1 MKRTIKEHLYPLL
14 LLAAAFLW
22 GSTFVAQSIGSDHVG
37 AFTFLAGR
45 SLIAI
50 VFLFPLNIVM
60 DKERSS
66 GLFFFRKEVLI
77 AGLCCGIAVAFAS
90 AFQQF
95 GVAYTTTAKAG
106 FITSMYVVLVP
117 VLSVFLGKRPTAG
130 VWFCVAVS
138 VVGMYLLC
146 MKEGLYLSLGDG
158 LVLISA
164 LFFTLHIM
172 VCDHFV
178 KKINGV
184 MLSCMQFFF
193 LAVFATVLMLVF
205 EKPAAEDIKAAFPAM
220 LYAGIFSSG
229 LAYTF
234 QIVGQKH
241 VKPAVASLIMCTES
255 VFSALSGWVVLGEG
269 LTLRELAGCAL
280 MFAAVIISNFF
291 K

>member
-117 VLSVFLGKRPTAG
+117 VLSVFLGKRPSAG

-146 MKEGLYLSLGDG
+146 MKEGP
-158 LVLISA
+158 
-164 LFFTLHIM
+164 FT
-172 VCDHFV
+172 
-178 KKINGV
+178 G
-184 MLSCMQFFF
+184 
-193 LAVFATVLMLVF
+193 
-205 EKPAAEDIKAAFPAM
+205 
-220 LYAGIFSSG
+220 GWSG
-229 LAYTF
+229 PD
-234 QIVGQKH
+234 Q
-241 VKPAVASLIMCTES
+241 C
-255 VFSALSGWVVLGEG
+255 VVLYTSYNG
-269 LTLRELAGCAL
+269 LRSLCKKNKRGD
-280 MFAAVIISNFF
+280 AVLHAVLFSCGICDSAYVSI
-291 K
+291 